1 MLGIGERQELP
12 TILLIDDDLVSRE
25 VIATVLTLDGY
36 AVHTAEDG
44 AGALA
49 LLAAGEVV
57 PGLVLMDAQL
67 PKLSGKALVKKL
79 RAATK
84 AQIFVVSGSEITADF
99 RAAADGFLLKPF
111 NPDTLRA
118 LLAEKK
124 VEPAAA
130 VAAVPVVNPEVLG
143 QFRQLMPE
151 PTVKQIYEAVVTDL
165 NKRVVALQ
173 EAIAAGNSG
182 EVSRIGHAIKGGCGM
197 AGAMEA
203 AALGA
208 RLESRSDNLEDCKI
222 ALDELLHA
230 IENLQGMLIAE
241 FSD

>member
-1 MLGIGERQELP
+1 MLGIGERHELP

-25 VIATVLTLDGY
+25 VVATVLTLDGY

-44 AGALA
+44 DDALA
-49 LLAAGEVV
+49 LLGEVA

-99 RAAADGFLLKPF
+99 RAVVDGFLLKPF
-111 NPDTLRA
+111 NPDALRS

-124 VEPAAA
+124 PAQTAA
-130 VAAVPVVNPEVLG
+130 SATPVVNPEVLM

-165 NKRVVALQ
+165 NKRVIALQ
-173 EAIAAGNSG
+173 EAITAGNSG

-222 ALDELLHA
+222 ALDQLLHA
-230 IENLQGMLIAE
+230 IESLQGMLVAE